1 MKTGDIN
8 GVFNAMK
15 PERHKVKSI
24 NEVAEFQKESVIISP
39 LNKVN
44 EMKTKIQNILTSI
57 KGDRIIKDKNE
68 RAILLHTITNEI
80 SENIE
85 KYMGV
90 SLQSNKIILTADKIR
105 HSMRNNKPQN
115 KKASEQ
121 DLLNIFKL
129 ANFEKHFY
137 YDS

>member
-1 MKTGDIN
+1 M
-8 GVFNAMK
+8 
-15 PERHKVKSI
+15 EY
-24 NEVAEFQKESVIISP
+24 QKQSAIIPP
-39 LNKVN
+39 LNKADKV
-44 EMKTKIQNILTSI
+44 KTKIQNILTSI

-137 YDS
+137 YDSRNKI